1 MSTNISLTIDLTEE
15 DRRRL
20 DTIINLLEQ
29 ATRSAPAQTP
39 SVSEVPA
46 EPEPPQEVV
55 QALETAQTPEITP
68 EDIQRQSMRLI
79 HAGKKME
86 TKKIVSEY
94 AERISAIP
102 ADKLAECMA
111 RLQALEG

>member
-1 MSTNISLTIDLTEE
+1 MSTSINLTIDLTAE

-20 DTIINLLEQ
+20 DAVINLLEQ
-29 ATRSAPAQTP
+29 VICRAATQTP
-39 SVSEVPA
+39 SASEVPT

-55 QALETAQTPEITP
+55 QALETAQTSEITP
-68 EDIQRQSMRLI
+68 EDIQKMTMKLI
-79 HAGKKME
+79 RAGKKME

>member
-1 MSTNISLTIDLTEE
+1 MSTSINLTIDLTEE
-15 DRRRL
+15 DRSRL

-29 ATRSAPAQTP
+29 VTRSAPAQTP
-39 SVSEVPA
+39 SVSEVSA

-55 QALETAQTPEITP
+55 QALDTAQTSEITP
-68 EDIQRQSMRLI
+68 EDIQKMTMKLI
-79 HAGKKME
+79 RAGKKTE
-86 TKKIVSEY
+86 TKKVVSEY

-102 ADKLAECMA
+102 EDKLTECLA